1 VFVWVGL
8 LFRLVRMCGAAR
20 SRCGASK
27 AMESPTACRR
37 AAQVAELVR
46 STIDALVAVGPEF
59 VLQTAVG
66 ASHTIPIAMIAINI
80 GPIARG
86 YCRALPRPAA
96 M

>member
-1 VFVWVGL
+1 MFVWVGL

-37 AAQVAELVR
+37 AAQVVELVR
-46 STIDALVAVGPEF
+46 STIDALVAAGPEF
-59 VLQTAVG
+59 VFQTLLAQ
-66 ASHTIPIAMIAINI
+66 ATQFPIAMIAINI
-80 GPIARG
+80 DPIARG
-86 YCRALPRPAA
+86 ALPGPAA